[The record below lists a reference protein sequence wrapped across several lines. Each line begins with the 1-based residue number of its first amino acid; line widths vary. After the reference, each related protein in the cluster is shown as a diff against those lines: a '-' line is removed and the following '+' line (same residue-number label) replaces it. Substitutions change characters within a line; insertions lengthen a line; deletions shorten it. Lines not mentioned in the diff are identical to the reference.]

1 MKIRN
6 RKSEM
11 IVPDPPYA
19 TEEKINFIS
28 INFKERYIT
37 ELNSIGAKRVW
48 AQRFE
53 TACSNE
59 PYS

>member
-28 INFKERYIT
+28 INFKER
-37 ELNSIGAKRVW
+37 
-48 AQRFE
+48 
-53 TACSNE
+53 
-59 PYS
+59 